1 MAISLLKNFIFCLHI
16 LIDKACEAFCSWL
29 WPERK
34 TCVDLKENTFITK
47 SGTEVAEMIRKRE
60 VTVEK
65 VVQAYIKRL
74 NEVIVGLWITHSN
87 LF

>member
-1 MAISLLKNFIFCLHI
+1 M
-16 LIDKACEAFCSWL
+16 
-29 WPERK
+29 
-34 TCVDLKENTFITK
+34 DLKENFFITK

-74 NEVIVGLWITHSN
+74 NEVIVGLWITRSN